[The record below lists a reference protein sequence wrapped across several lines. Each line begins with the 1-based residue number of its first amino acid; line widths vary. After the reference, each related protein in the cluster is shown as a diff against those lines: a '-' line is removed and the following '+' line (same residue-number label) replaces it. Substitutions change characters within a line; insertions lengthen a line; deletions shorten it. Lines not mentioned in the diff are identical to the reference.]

1 MERHTASAMAS
12 ASTALRDAARAGDL
26 AVCERL
32 VAEAALR
39 HTAADLRVELGRKID
54 DGQCAA
60 EVAMRAGHADVA
72 MLLISA
78 ERDAVDEMQLR
89 LERLEAEAYG
99 NSREA
104 ARLVALLEQRN
115 AEVTTTRPTPD
126 EIAPPP
132 PPTAGVTTQSDDPR
146 IISESSPTC
155 SWEEI
160 LAYANDQA
168 AEAAAN
174 RGPRRTVT
182 IQDRYRRYS
191 EWCSQRQH
199 TGPEL
204 ILATAMWQR
213 TGGEDGHERGSDQHD
228 AFTISLEPNIVP
240 YHLDAGIEHWVLW
253 YHPDVTPGGAD
264 LDAALFP
271 RHVSHFL
278 PSLRVEDE
286 LIAFQNLPQFRSV
299 PQMAHAH
306 VFLRPRTDATAL
318 AVAALRKERWMRS
331 PWEEAERQTNN
342 GNAAPDE

>member
-1 MERHTASAMAS
+1 MAS

-126 EIAPPP
+126 EIALSN
-132 PPTAGVTTQSDDPR
+132 VCNDVSL
-146 IISESSPTC
+146 ES
-155 SWEEI
+155 
-160 LAYANDQA
+160 
-168 AEAAAN
+168 
-174 RGPRRTVT
+174 
-182 IQDRYRRYS
+182 
-191 EWCSQRQH
+191 
-199 TGPEL
+199 
-204 ILATAMWQR
+204 
-213 TGGEDGHERGSDQHD
+213 HER
-228 AFTISLEPNIVP
+228 
-240 YHLDAGIEHWVLW
+240 
-253 YHPDVTPGGAD
+253 
-264 LDAALFP
+264 
-271 RHVSHFL
+271 
-278 PSLRVEDE
+278 
-286 LIAFQNLPQFRSV
+286 
-299 PQMAHAH
+299 
-306 VFLRPRTDATAL
+306 
-318 AVAALRKERWMRS
+318 
-331 PWEEAERQTNN
+331 
-342 GNAAPDE
+342 